1 MSSIILNVVIIL
13 GIIIAGGFLIFFVGD
28 LLMSIIDPNSDE
40 RKIKNKRKKSVAE
53 FNEKMKEVSP
63 EKAAE
68 VRSKPEVAR
77 ILAEVEED
85 AKDSAAEA
93 ETTTVVPQKKQYIDE
108 NTGATYENYEDDE
121 IESPA
126 PAKEEKK
133 EEEQNSSTSPVSP
146 IMEDDD
152 EEAGE
157 NENDRRIREA
167 REALERRK
175 AEILRRLQLTD
186 DDDED
191 EDEDEEEEEKT
202 EPEQVETEETET
214 EEAETEET
222 ETEEDKEKS
231 EEEAVEAPNASVIE
245 EEVAEEP
252 EESNNSI
259 DEMKKSLEEEKQRYA
274 TMIQELQAKEKQ
286 RSEEEKVIKA
296 GTKADYENRL
306 EIKKKALEENEKE
319 LRACSREYKPLLKV
333 KNTLERDEKKL
344 RIKEAQVA
352 KQKVALYGVNNYADI
367 DDEKAKKLSEEL
379 DLLEGLKLSVQ
390 HCREVMSSNKDR
402 MPVLERMYNILQKRN
417 EELKAD
423 VENLQGII
431 DSFND

>member
-53 FNEKMKEVSP
+53 FNEKMKGVSP

-77 ILAEVEED
+77 ILAEAEED
-85 AKDSAAEA
+85 EKGSATEA
-93 ETTTVVPQKKQYIDE
+93 ETAVVPQKKQYIDE

-133 EEEQNSSTSPVSP
+133 EEAQNPSTSPVSP

-202 EPEQVETEETET
+202 EPEQ
-214 EEAETEET
+214 AETEET
-222 ETEEDKEKS
+222 ETEATETEADKEEA
-231 EEEAVEAPNASVIE
+231 EEEAVETPNASVIE
-245 EEVAEEP
+245 EEIAEEP
-252 EESNNSI
+252 EEDDNSL

-286 RSEEEKVIKA
+286 RSEEEKVIKV

-402 MPVLERMYNILQKRN
+402 MPVLERMYNVLQKRN